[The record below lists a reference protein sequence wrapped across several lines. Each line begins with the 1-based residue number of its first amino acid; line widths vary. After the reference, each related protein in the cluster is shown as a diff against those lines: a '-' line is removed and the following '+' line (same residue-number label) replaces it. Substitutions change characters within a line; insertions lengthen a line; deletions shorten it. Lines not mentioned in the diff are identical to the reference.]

1 MKRFKTFDEL
11 RQFVKN
17 GGDVYWQTN
26 NYAVVYMFDDLRITA
41 GNGGSIGIYE
51 PDFDIKDFYAI

>member
-41 GNGGSIGIYE
+41 GNGGSIGCDLNSLKYFL
-51 PDFDIKDFYAI
+51 PS